1 MHIKKQSQERR
12 EIDIKEWNDEVKSY
26 ILPLNGFEQLA
37 FNDYFITFFSDQ
49 KSYEERYK
57 AGFNA
62 AKMALVGE
70 NNEPLL
76 TAEDEE
82 LVKEASIIP
91 FFRMFN
97 ATFSGKSEEGVEF
110 ETTKKN

>member
-12 EIDIKEWNDEVKSY
+12 EIDIKEWNDEVKAY
-26 ILPLNGFEQLA
+26 IRPLNGFEQLA

-62 AKMALVGE
+62 AKSVPVLGGAISLD
-70 NNEPLL
+70 
-76 TAEDEE
+76 AQD
-82 LVKEASIIP
+82 ARD
-91 FFRMFN
+91 FF
-97 ATFSGKSEEGVEF
+97 ATLPE
-110 ETTKKN
+110 

>member
-1 MHIKKQSQERR
+1 
-12 EIDIKEWNDEVKSY
+12 
-26 ILPLNGFEQLA
+26 
-37 FNDYFITFFSDQ
+37 
-49 KSYEERYK
+49 
-57 AGFNA
+57 
-62 AKMALVGE
+62 MALVGE